1 MANIPAELMQ
11 QFLRVDKR
19 YSINPNE
26 EPFFDMP
33 ASLKLDKLEYVAPS
47 EEEVRQQVYDKL
59 KVSYDKAVNTAEQTY
74 QKSLGRIEVKRQKAQ
89 SSLENSNKK
98 ADEALRQNKIK
109 IKDEAQKRGLCRSSV
124 YNNLIAKAEQDT
136 AQYKE
141 RLQSDFEVTLTGLA
155 AEEDYALQTKN
166 TALDYLKENF
176 DNQLKQE
183 VIEQIAAVES
193 KKESVIKYNNT
204 QEEKE
209 LTYKRTWS
217 AAYLQAQQSH
227 TETAMR
233 LQAIAT
239 DKGYSVIQDY
249 IYQDKATFA
258 KDYYLAFDA
267 VTAYNAFMSAQV
279 GLLEELSVTYFNQV
293 KEFLQERL

>member
-74 QKSLGRIEVKRQKAQ
+74 QKSL
-89 SSLENSNKK
+89 
-98 ADEALRQNKIK
+98 RQNKIK

-141 RLQSDFEVTLTGLA
+141 QLQSDFEVTLTGLT

-166 TALDYLKENF
+166 TTLDYLKENF
-176 DNQLKQE
+176 DNQLEQE
-183 VIEQIAAVES
+183 VNEQIAAVES